1 MGRRDCR
8 QSSKCKGGDIAV
20 LIKDIWS
27 NPGHVTVNEDLIEL
41 LISICKTVRFAC
53 VILVEVCL
61 H

>member
-1 MGRRDCR
+1 M
-8 QSSKCKGGDIAV
+8 